1 MRAEGTDQELLSK
14 LDISVFVLC
23 EIMFIYVLDGPYL
36 MKEMDG
42 TWLDNLNTAR
52 FTGHNWLVTEER
64 GIQVVNQLL
73 SVRFTGHNWLVGEK
87 IHERKSGNGS
97 MKAGV
102 EEADRGACATLSLSA
117 FLTASPF

>member
-1 MRAEGTDQELLSK
+1 MQSNGCCGRARGRVIWVELMRAEGTDQELLSK

-52 FTGHNWLVTEER
+52 FTGHN
-64 GIQVVNQLL
+64 
-73 SVRFTGHNWLVGEK
+73 
-87 IHERKSGNGS
+87 
-97 MKAGV
+97 
-102 EEADRGACATLSLSA
+102 
-117 FLTASPF
+117 